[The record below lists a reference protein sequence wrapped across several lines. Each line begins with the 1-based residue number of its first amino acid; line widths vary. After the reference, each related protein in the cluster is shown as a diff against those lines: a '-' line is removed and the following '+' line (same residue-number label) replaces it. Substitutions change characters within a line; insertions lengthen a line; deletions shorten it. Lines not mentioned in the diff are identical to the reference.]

1 MSTLRISKFIALI
14 GTLTGLV
21 TIGLAGPQELSLT
34 LEDCILKALKNNLNV
49 AAEVIGPEMARM
61 SVTKASEKF
70 YPVLGIGYSRENTN
84 SASFSWI
91 DAAEKITTDYNDA
104 SSQVGWLLPMGTE
117 LTASF
122 FSYKTDTNRNFQT
135 INPRYGSTLLLQ
147 FSQPLLKNFGPKI
160 NRREILIARNNRDVS
175 EHQLRS
181 VLIETIYQV
190 EEAYWNLVHSVEY
203 LKAKQ
208 QSLDLA
214 RDLLAKNLK
223 EEEVGMIAPIEIL
236 SAQAEVATR
245 EADILQARVMVSNS
259 QDALRTLMNLE
270 AEKENAD
277 ATILPVDTPASE
289 KKDVS
294 LDESLAQARANRP
307 DLLSDQ
313 VDLDTKEIDV
323 GYYRNQL
330 LPNLDLQASYWSPG
344 ISGTQILYRD
354 NDALTGD
361 IIGTVPGSASQ
372 AIRDAFNFRYK
383 NWSVGLTLTLPLSS
397 FLTRSDYVL
406 AKASREQA
414 ALRLQHREQQ
424 IALEVRNAVRAV
436 QTNFERVQ
444 AYRLARELAAS
455 KLEAEE
461 KKLQVGLSTNYIVLQ
476 YQRDLAD
483 ARTAELLANID
494 YSLSLAGLERAQGTT
509 LKSWNIRMDDL

>member
-1 MSTLRISKFIALI
+1 MSTLRKQRFVGLI
-14 GTLTGLV
+14 GALTGLV
-21 TIGLAGPQELSLT
+21 TLGLAGPQELSLS

-49 AAEVIGPEMARM
+49 AAEIIGPEMARM
-61 SVTKASEKF
+61 SVAKASERF

-91 DAAEKITTDYNDA
+91 DAAEQITTNYNDA
-104 SSQVGWLLPMGTE
+104 SSQVGWLLPTGTE

-147 FSQPLLKNFGPKI
+147 FRQPLLKNFGPKI
-160 NRREILIARNNRDVS
+160 NRREILVARNNRDVS

-190 EEAYWNLVHSVEY
+190 EEAYWNLVHSIEY

-245 EADILQARVMVSNS
+245 EADIIQARVMVSNS
-259 QDALRTLMNLE
+259 QDALRTLINLG

-277 ATILPVDTPASE
+277 AMVVPIDTPASE

-294 LDESLAQARANRP
+294 LDESMALARANRP
-307 DLLSDQ
+307 DLLTDQ
-313 VDLDTKEIDV
+313 VDLDTKEIEV
-323 GYYRNQL
+323 GYFRNQL
-330 LPNLDLQASYWSPG
+330 LPSLDLQAAYWSPG
-344 ISGTQILYRD
+344 ISGTQILYRN
-354 NDALTGD
+354 NDPLTGD
-361 IIGTVPGSASQ
+361 IIGTAPGSASQ

-397 FLTRSDYVL
+397 LLTRSDYVL

-461 KKLQVGLSTNYIVLQ
+461 KKLQVGFSTNYIVLQ
-476 YQRDLAD
+476 YQRDLGD
-483 ARTAELLANID
+483 ARTAELLASID
-494 YSLSLAGLERAQGTT
+494 YNLSLAGLERAQGTT
-509 LKSWNIRMDDL
+509 LKSRSIRLQDF